1 VNDLKLDISRL
12 ENVKPH
18 GSKTRARCPA
28 CAENGG
34 DASGDHLSISA
45 DGRFGCVRYPGTEGA
60 EHRRRIFALAG
71 TGAGASVAVQ
81 SRPDDSKL
89 KSATHG
95 PSSPDAATLFNAVA
109 NSDKRLVG
117 RWPYHDA
124 AGRVLFEVGRYELPE
139 DKKTYLPVRC
149 DADGWRACLPVG
161 KLPLYGLPAVL
172 ASDAA
177 ATVYVCEGESCA
189 DAVRA
194 LGAVA
199 TCSQGGAGASGKTD
213 WTALSGREVIILPD
227 NDLPGEKY
235 AASVADILKKLNA
248 HVRIAALP
256 GLAEMGEGAD
266 VVNWLDERDA
276 QEPDAL
282 LSAIASAPATDATA
296 TPTEGGDAVDAAAWL
311 SEPDEP
317 ELPIVS
323 GLFDHGD
330 RVSIVGQSK
339 ARKSFFA
346 MQLAVSISTGTPFLH
361 IETVTARVLLVNGE
375 IRPGAYRKRLR
386 RMLTAMQLDGGA
398 LHGQLLVLNSCDAT
412 AAATWESVLA
422 MAKGSKAEV
431 VIVDPA
437 YLLLGDEIDQ
447 MQAKENVQSMRAFA
461 AAGVTLVNVYH
472 GTKGFIGDRQVI
484 DRVAGSG
491 VYARDASTMLS
502 LCEHAT
508 EPDHVVLAAV
518 TRNHPPQDA
527 RTLVFQDGAFTVAD
541 DVASIEKT
549 SKTRAARKFDLQSVA
564 NCLPTGDGM
573 KYGQAADRIRD
584 RLAIGLNKAKEL
596 LGAAVE
602 SGHVEM
608 LSVGTRTEYR
618 KRESV

>member
-1 VNDLKLDISRL
+1 
-12 ENVKPH
+12 
-18 GSKTRARCPA
+18 
-28 CAENGG
+28 
-34 DASGDHLSISA
+34 
-45 DGRFGCVRYPGTEGA
+45 
-60 EHRRRIFALAG
+60 
-71 TGAGASVAVQ
+71 
-81 SRPDDSKL
+81 
-89 KSATHG
+89 
-95 PSSPDAATLFNAVA
+95 
-109 NSDKRLVG
+109 
-117 RWPYHDA
+117 
-124 AGRVLFEVGRYELPE
+124 LFEVGRYELPE

-177 ATVYVCEGESCA
+177 ATVYVCEGEKCA

-213 WTALSGREVIILPD
+213 WTALAGRKVTILPD
-227 NDLPGEKY
+227 NDEPGRKY
-235 AASVADILKKLNA
+235 AAAVAAILQALTPPA
-248 HVRIAALP
+248 AVRIATLP
-256 GLAEMGEGAD
+256 GIEAIGEGAD
-266 VVNWLDERDA
+266 VVNWIDARDA
-276 QEPDAL
+276 IEPDAL
-282 LSAIASAPATDATA
+282 LAAIAAAPATDATP
-296 TPTEGGDAVDAAAWL
+296 TPTEGGDAVDAATWL

-346 MQLAVSISTGTPFLH
+346 MQLAVSISTGTPFLN
-361 IETVTARVLLVNGE
+361 IETTAARVLLVNGE

-386 RMLTAMQLDGGA
+386 RMMTAMRIDGDA